1 MESVSFTFSSVKNT
15 SKFIPGGRFLSGE
28 HSLENDSELKR
39 GSSSPSWEGF
49 FLLPFRSLP
58 DERERERNYS
68 LTRERSPISKG
79 DYNS

>member
-39 GSSSPSWEGF
+39 GSSPSWEGF
-49 FLLPFRSLP
+49 FLLPFHSLP
-58 DERERERNYS
+58 DEREREKLFAN
-68 LTRERSPISKG
+68 ERAESHFERRL
-79 DYNS
+79 

>member
-39 GSSSPSWEGF
+39 CSSSPSWEGF
-49 FLLPFRSLP
+49 FLLPFHSLP

-68 LTRERSPISKG
+68 LTRECHSKG